1 MATLNVI
8 QTGIAGTT
16 IELQPRF
23 GERDGAVLHMLPGG
37 VGNPEGFGQNLLDVY
52 ASTAKGQGVQRGGHY
67 HLKLDELFFTLAGTA
82 LWILSDF
89 RPESPTYQT
98 TVGIILG
105 DEKPATDIDLP
116 VYVTANGSLARLRI
130 PAGVY
135 HTYLPLTAERVTVVG
150 LGSTPYDKADYVYP
164 EFYSIPKA
172 SELLKTAG
180 VELTNESASK

>member
-1 MATLNVI
+1 MATLSVI
-8 QTGIAGTT
+8 ETGIVGTT

-52 ASTAKGQGVQRGGHY
+52 ASTVRGRGVQRGGHY

-89 RPESPTYQT
+89 RPDSPTFQT
-98 TVGIILG
+98 TVGIVMG
-105 DEKPATDIDLP
+105 EERAQADIDLP
-116 VYVTANGSLARLRI
+116 TYVTADGSLARLRI

-135 HTYLPLTAERVTVVG
+135 HAYLPLTSDRVTVVG

-164 EFYSIPKA
+164 EFATVPRAHAI
-172 SELLKTAG
+172 LKQAG
-180 VELTNESASK
+180 VELTSESTSK

>member
-1 MATLNVI
+1 MATLSVI
-8 QTGIAGTT
+8 ATGIEGTS

-37 VGNPEGFGQNLLDVY
+37 VGNPEGFGQNLLDIY

-67 HLKLDELFFTLAGTA
+67 HEKLDELFFTLAGTA

-98 TVGIILG
+98 TVGLILG
-105 DEKPATDIDLP
+105 DERPTTTLDLP
-116 VYVTANGSLARLRI
+116 TYVTADGSLARLRI

-135 HTYLPLTAERVTVVG
+135 HTYLPLTSERVMVVG

-164 EFYSIPKA
+164 DFVSIPHA
-172 SELLKTAG
+172 RDILKRAG
-180 VELTNESASK
+180 VELTNESAST